1 MLRKNILFT
10 GFLFLM
16 FVFLIGCGAQMKQP
30 AEGQRQAEVDKAKS
44 VGTQYF
50 KDEYGMEVEWT
61 RHEFQ
66 PEYVSDNLA
75 LYGHIHGE
83 PDQEVYAQVN
93 YKTFEVISTV
103 RPEE

>member
-1 MLRKNILFT
+1 MVRKNFLFT

-16 FVFLIGCGAQMKQP
+16 FAFLIGCGAQMKQP
-30 AEGQRQAEVDKAKS
+30 AEEQRQAEADKAMA

-50 KDEYGMEVEWT
+50 KEKYGLEVDWT

-75 LYGHIHGE
+75 LYGNVHGK
-83 PDQEVYAQVN
+83 PDQEVYAQVD
-93 YKTFEVISTV
+93 YRTFEVISTV